1 MRHHLINKTINRI
14 KEWNKRWPRAVV
26 LWSGGKDSTA
36 LLHLIRYGAGI
47 DIPVIQYRQPKF
59 RERYAYSDYLIKEWN
74 LDIPKP
80 TIAQLDALEVQATTV
95 ENNQRIIS
103 TRKSLYGAWDK
114 QLEEIYDNGI
124 DSWKARITN
133 IKLNNPKE

>member
-1 MRHHLINKTINRI
+1 MANLTTKIKLYANREINVRKDFLLQDN
-14 KEWNKRWPRAVV
+14 
-26 LWSGGKDSTA
+26 SDGKGVFIA
-36 LLHLIRYGAGI
+36 
-47 DIPVIQYRQPKF
+47 
-59 RERYAYSDYLIKEWN
+59 EWN

-80 TIAQLDALEVQATTV
+80 TDAQLNALETQANII
-95 ENNQRIIS
+95 ERNQQVIN

-124 DSWKARITN
+124 DSWKARIAN